1 MRSNILEDLLS
12 ENDVIMIDTCFA
24 MREEFPSFIDNI
36 EVELMAYKRKIT
48 VKSVVLAELYRH
60 MGASDTRLRNKATR
74 AIETIC
80 MRRNIFDIDEEPL
93 NADAI
98 LKAFADVEFIADFT
112 RSRLK
117 YRMALLTNDY
127 KLGKDINELNNLES
141 CYGKRVEVFSLNKAG
156 NLEEYKCTGEEK
168 NVEKNMRYEEPIQ
181 NEGKNV
187 NDLPMIIFSSIAS
200 FAIGVLVDKYGKQ
213 VVNSFIK
220 MVA

>member
-1 MRSNILEDLLS
+1 MSSNILEDLLS

-60 MGASDTRLRNKATR
+60 MGAFDTRLRNKATR

-156 NLEEYKCTGEEK
+156 NLEKYKCTGEEK
-168 NVEKNMRYEEPIQ
+168 NVEENMRYEEPIQ

-187 NDLPMIIFSSIAS
+187 NELPMIIFSSIAL
-200 FAIGVLVDKYGKQ
+200 FAIGVLVDKYGKR